1 MRGGYA
7 RPTQEFSMPPMID
20 PEKCVK
26 CGTCADICPLEVYG
40 RRPARGEI
48 PAVRYPDE
56 CWHCNVCVMD
66 CPSGALSLRLPISHM
81 ILHLDSPYLQTL
93 SKEDGHA
100 AH

>member
-1 MRGGYA
+1 M
-7 RPTQEFSMPPMID
+7 
-20 PEKCVK
+20 
-26 CGTCADICPLEVYG
+26 
-40 RRPARGEI
+40 
-48 PAVRYPDE
+48 RYPDE

>member
-1 MRGGYA
+1 
-7 RPTQEFSMPPMID
+7 MPPMID

-56 CWHCNVCVMD
+56 CWHCNVCVLD

-93 SKEDGHA
+93 SKEDEHVA
-100 AH
+100 Q